1 VNNKAYINIIRD
13 VLQKKSSLLRKLIE
27 LTVLQDECISTTE
40 LDFDK
45 FDKLIEQKSK
55 LIDEINELD
64 AGFEQLYDKLKQE
77 LNENREKYREQI
89 LVLQDLISTITDESI
104 KLQSMEEKNRT
115 KVEMQLSNGRQK
127 IKKYQLSNK
136 TVTSYYK
143 NMNSQYN
150 EQSYFL
156 DKKK

>member
-1 VNNKAYINIIRD
+1 MNNKAYINIIRD
-13 VLQKKSSLLRKLIE
+13 VLQKKSSLLKKLID
-27 LTVLQDECISTTE
+27 LTVSQDECISAAE
-40 LDFDK
+40 FDFEK
-45 FDKLIEQKSK
+45 FDKIIEQKSV
-55 LIDEINELD
+55 LIDEVNELD
-64 AGFEQLYDKLKQE
+64 TGFEQLYNNFKQE
-77 LNENREKYREQI
+77 LSENREKYREEII
-89 LVLQDLISTITDESI
+89 LLQDLIGIITNESI
-104 KLQSMEEKNRT
+104 KLQSMEEKNKT
-115 KVEMQLSNGRQK
+115 KVEMQLANGRQK

>member
-1 VNNKAYINIIRD
+1 MNNKAYINIIRD

>member
-1 VNNKAYINIIRD
+1 MNNKAYINIIRD
-13 VLQKKSSLLRKLIE
+13 VLQKKSSLLKKLID
-27 LTVLQDECISTTE
+27 LTASQDECISAAE
-40 LDFDK
+40 FDFEK
-45 FDKLIEQKSK
+45 FDKIIEQKSV
-55 LIDEINELD
+55 LIDEVNELD
-64 AGFEQLYDKLKQE
+64 TGFEQLYNNFKQE
-77 LNENREKYREQI
+77 LSENREKYREEI
-89 LVLQDLISTITDESI
+89 VLLQDLIGAITNESI
-104 KLQSMEEKNRT
+104 KLQSMEEKNKT
-115 KVEMQLSNGRQK
+115 KVEMQLANGRQK